1 MKERKMTQKDLAEA
15 LHWSPMRVSRLCSS
29 GNVKLTDEDIE
40 AVALA
45 FGIPVETLLLHIE
58 ERAEY
63 EPMIAQYKNSRLGVE
78 EAARLMGKRPMF
90 VRVALQRNQLPFGI
104 ALKGEGGRYSYY
116 ISKRKFEEYTGIKVQ

>member
-15 LHWSPMRVSRLCSS
+15 LHWSPMRVSRLCS
-29 GNVKLTDEDIE
+29 GNVKLSSDDLE

-45 FGIPVETLLLHIE
+45 LGTTADALVSPVED
-58 ERAEY
+58 RAEY
-63 EPMIAQYKNSRLGVE
+63 EPMIAQYKNSRLSVE
-78 EAARLMGKRPMF
+78 EAARLMDKRPMF

-104 ALKGEGGRYSYY
+104 AIKCEGGRYSYY